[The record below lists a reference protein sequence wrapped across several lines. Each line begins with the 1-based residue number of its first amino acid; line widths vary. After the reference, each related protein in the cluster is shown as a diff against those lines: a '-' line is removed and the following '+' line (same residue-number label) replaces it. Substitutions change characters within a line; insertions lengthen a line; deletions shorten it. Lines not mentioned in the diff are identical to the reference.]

1 MDNKILQIGRLV
13 YISEKYSADKGLRRI
28 TESMLSST
36 TIQFFDMDLVYGFY
50 MQTLDEGGEILHK
63 NKVIEI
69 ILNYIK

>member
-1 MDNKILQIGRLV
+1 MDNEILQIGRLV

>member
-1 MDNKILQIGRLV
+1 MLQIGRLV
-13 YISEKYSADKGLRRI
+13 YISEKYSEDKVLQRI
-28 TESMLSST
+28 TEIILSNT
-36 TIQFFDMDLVYGFY
+36 TIQFFEMDLVYGFY